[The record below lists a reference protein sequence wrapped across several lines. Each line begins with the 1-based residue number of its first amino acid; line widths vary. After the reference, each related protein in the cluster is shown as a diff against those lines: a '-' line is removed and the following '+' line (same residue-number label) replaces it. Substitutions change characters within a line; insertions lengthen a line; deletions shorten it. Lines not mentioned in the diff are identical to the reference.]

1 MKNLQADIIAI
12 TDTTGTVVAEY
23 SYDAWGKCTVTCD
36 CCGIASVNPYRYRG
50 YYYDDEIKMC
60 YIDSRFYDSAIGRFI
75 CSDIVENI
83 AVTQN
88 ILEINLYSYCECD
101 PINNYDING
110 AISWKKILSV
120 LNKIA
125 NVAKKLLEYLIDG
138 ASWILGIKNAIRPRD
153 ISKIAK
159 EVKRSPHRV
168 RQCFNWLEKKLSI

>member
-1 MKNLQADIIAI
+1 
-12 TDTTGTVVAEY
+12 
-23 SYDAWGKCTVTCD
+23 
-36 CCGIASVNPYRYRG
+36 
-50 YYYDDEIKMC
+50 MC
-60 YIDSRFYDSAIGRFI
+60 YIDSRFYDFAIGRFI

-125 NVAKKLLEYLIDG
+125 DGLLKLI
-138 ASWILGIKNAIRPRD
+138 SWGVSKGIKFFSKFIPVLGGVAGFLLGEVIGRALDILFERNCTRIANKYSNAVDVYRFSLGDYFITFFACL
-153 ISKIAK
+153 K
-159 EVKRSPHRV
+159 
-168 RQCFNWLEKKLSI
+168 